1 MSCNTQYILL
11 VCMYRM
17 LKNKTIVDET
27 QVPPEDMDET
37 YVEGF
42 THDEMSQDQ
51 GLFKINYDVT
61 VK

>member
-1 MSCNTQYILL
+1 
-11 VCMYRM
+11 MYRM
-17 LKNKTIVDET
+17 LKNKIIVDET

>member
-1 MSCNTQYILL
+1 MF
-11 VCMYRM
+11 
-17 LKNKTIVDET
+17 KNKIIVDET

-42 THDEMSQDQ
+42 TYDEMSQDQ